1 MCKVFFRPDATA
13 SESFSLDG
21 TSVFKKALNR
31 FFCPECITDF
41 QPVEPPWCPVC
52 GMVFPFEDENE
63 ICEECCRIPRYFHQ
77 ARAVGIYDGILKVII
92 HELKFRGRIHLAK
105 PLGELLLNS
114 MNRMYGQKQPDAV
127 IPIPL
132 HPKKHRM
139 RGFNQ
144 AYLLA
149 CQLQKLSSQ
158 RPSCPPLSVDK
169 NLLVR
174 SRWTDSQ
181 SGLGKDKRKSNI
193 SSAFQVVNAENVR
206 GKHFLLIDD
215 VYTTGATAD
224 ECARTLK
231 MAGAGRVDVLT
242 LARTL

>member
-1 MCKVFFRPDATA
+1 
-13 SESFSLDG
+13 
-21 TSVFKKALNR
+21 
-31 FFCPECITDF
+31 
-41 QPVEPPWCPVC
+41 
-52 GMVFPFEDENE
+52 
-63 ICEECCRIPRYFHQ
+63 
-77 ARAVGIYDGILKVII
+77 
-92 HELKFRGRIHLAK
+92 
-105 PLGELLLNS
+105 